1 MSAPRV
7 PLSFR
12 FGTNDWTD
20 FETKLFNLITQHADR
35 ETGLFSSR
43 LIIAQAMLD
52 AFDKEIEC
60 QHTSLPND
68 SSRSKAK
75 VLTPVRPWRSSDSSD
90 AP

>member
-1 MSAPRV
+1 MKRI
-7 PLSFR
+7 PLTYR
-12 FGTNDWTD
+12 PGNDEWTD
-20 FETKLFNLITQHADR
+20 FETKLFNLITRHADQ

-43 LIIAQAMLD
+43 LILTQVMLD

-60 QHTSLPND
+60 QHTMLQNASKA
-68 SSRSKAK
+68 SKAK